1 MSNLDDPR
9 VLFAAERTLLAWNR
23 SALALMAFGFVLERS
38 GLLLGLYAPEQV
50 PAGGAV
56 AQWLGLAFIGLG
68 VLAALGS
75 IPQYRA
81 VVKTLTPAEIP
92 PDYRLQARV
101 VMNVAV
107 GLLGRGLLV
116 LLAIGGG

>member
-1 MSNLDDPR
+1 MNLIR
-9 VLFAAERTLLAWNR
+9 GCVGLT
-23 SALALMAFGFVLERS
+23 LALMAFGFVLERS
-38 GLLLGLYAPEQV
+38 GLLLKLFAPEQV

-68 VLAALGS
+68 ALAALGS

-81 VVKTLTPAEIP
+81 VVRTLTPAEIP
-92 PDYRLQARV
+92 PEYRLQAGV

-107 GLLGRGLLV
+107 GLLGLGLLV

>member
-38 GLLLGLYAPEQV
+38 GLLLALYAPEQV
-50 PAGGAV
+50 PAGGAF

-75 IPQYRA
+75 IRQYRA
-81 VVKTLTPAEIP
+81 VIKTLTPAEIP
-92 PDYRLQARV
+92 PDYRLQAGV
-101 VMNVAV
+101 VMNIAV
-107 GLLGRGLLV
+107 GLLGVGLIA